1 MIRDQLLKLSQ
12 VEMRHCVLLGRLEG
26 IAESLDVSLCLSI
39 VFPFNF
45 AVYALLRI
53 IDRNVRLSACKRRA
67 LPASEVAAAVLESSP
82 VPMFTAGPKNL
93 LPY

>member
-45 AVYALLRI
+45 AVCSSQDRRPQMSGSPLANDALF
-53 IDRNVRLSACKRRA
+53 
-67 LPASEVAAAVLESSP
+67 LP
-82 VPMFTAGPKNL
+82 PK
-93 LPY
+93 